1 MFSRDQI
8 VKIRHGA
15 KDRYVQVESGPFKLA
30 ANDARQHYQGW
41 LLLEKGDS
49 YGEPSTVCFAETEA
63 MPAPDAEVEEKT
75 AGRLN
80 FREASF

>member
-1 MFSRDQI
+1 MFLRDHI

-30 ANDARQHYQGW
+30 ANAHGQHYQGW
-41 LLLEKGDS
+41 ILLEKGDP

-63 MPAPDAEVEEKT
+63 ILATEDEVAANT
-75 AGRLN
+75 QGRID